1 MRIPIRVPVL
11 ASALL
16 LRVFSAQADAAAFPL
31 HDSSINT
38 MSALEG
44 PGPYD
49 PADSYFA
56 PNGFLD
62 PSWYQLRGAIG

>member
-1 MRIPIRVPVL
+1 MSIPIRVPLIVG
-11 ASALL
+11 ALL

-38 MSALEG
+38 GSAVAA

-49 PADSYFA
+49 PADPYFA

-62 PSWYQLRGAIG
+62 PVWYQLRSAIS